1 MSATAVLPDDALLNR
16 ICGEYREM
24 PALRLTLAQAQR
36 LWSLDR
42 ETCTA
47 ALDVLVETRCLRK
60 TPDGVYIKAGVGED
74 VSAWRR
80 RPRQTPAATA

>member
-1 MSATAVLPDDALLNR
+1 MSAIAVLPDDALLRR

-42 ETCTA
+42 ETCAT

-60 TPDGVYIKAGVGED
+60 TPEGVYIKAGVGDD
-74 VSAWRR
+74 VSVWRR
-80 RPRQTPAATA
+80 HSRRTSTTTA